1 MILFL
6 LTFLGSTSAHAHQPV
21 VLLDSDTTAAK
32 GPLLLDGTI
41 SFAVRASFTK
51 AGEKKAFRA
60 DLNAGEALA
69 IQYLIVDK
77 KPENTLKNTQ
87 LPQLVVTSPSG
98 KSLTLKITERVKFY
112 EPYGKTNY
120 FYLSRYSAA
129 AGAGTYS
136 FTLTAR
142 AKASVTI
149 AVGEREVPGEVIR
162 GNRPAAT
169 PTPVVATPTPTPSTT
184 PSAAPTLSATPTPS
198 ATPSATPTPTPTPT
212 PTKAGYTM
220 ADVKS
225 ASTSSK
231 CWSVIDGNVYD
242 LTKWITSHPGG
253 ASAIKFLCGIDG
265 TNAFKAQHENQARP
279 AMNLTQYLLG
289 PLTP

>member
-1 MILFL
+1 MKRAIIALL
-6 LTFLGSTSAHAHQPV
+6 VLTFLGSASAHAHQPV
-21 VLLDSDTTAAK
+21 ELLSTDTTAAK
-32 GPLLLDGTI
+32 GPLLLDGTV

-60 DLNAGEALA
+60 DLKAGDSLA
-69 IQYLIVDK
+69 VQYLIVDK
-77 KPENTLKNTQ
+77 KPESALKNTL

-98 KSLTLKITERVKFY
+98 KSLTIKFTERTKFY

-120 FYLSRYSAA
+120 LYLSRYSAA
-129 AGAGTYS
+129 AEAGTYS

-162 GNRPAAT
+162 GTRPAAT
-169 PTPVVATPTPTPSTT
+169 PTPTPTKVAATPTASPK
-184 PSAAPTLSATPTPS
+184 
-198 ATPSATPTPTPTPT
+198 PTPTPTSAA
-212 PTKAGYTM
+212 TKAGYIM

-225 ASTSSK
+225 ANTSAK
-231 CWSVIDGNVYD
+231 CWSVIDGYVYD
-242 LTKWITSHPGG
+242 LTKWIPVHRGG
-253 ASAIKFLCGIDG
+253 PQAITFLCGKDG
-265 TNAFKAQHENQARP
+265 TSAFKAQHDGSSGPVSVLSN
-279 AMNLTQYLLG
+279 YLLG